1 MHNGFDFDYERL
13 ARLKELHTLGA
24 FFNSFS
30 GVNKRI
36 PANMP
41 EYENLSFYQIVILS
55 PRLEI
60 MLSRDYTTKLTMMVA
75 IENNNRCIND

>member
-1 MHNGFDFDYERL
+1 
-13 ARLKELHTLGA
+13 
-24 FFNSFS
+24 
-30 GVNKRI
+30 
-36 PANMP
+36 MP